1 MLAGKGARRDQTH
14 KLKRKRMTRTLPVLG
29 FVGSS
34 GSGKTTLLEQVVGLL
49 TDAGVRVGVLKHA
62 KPGFGIDLN
71 PSKDSYRLRNAG
83 ADQVLVA
90 SRDRWA
96 LMAQQADPLHEPS
109 LHEMLG
115 HLDPTVLAGAL
126 VEGFGHERY
135 PKIEVYRP
143 AHGQP
148 PQCWP
153 DDPSVIAVA
162 SDVPLATAPAFWL
175 DLNDAV
181 SVARFAARQLGLP
194 ALRAD
199 WVRDRARE
207 STPG

>member
-1 MLAGKGARRDQTH
+1 
-14 KLKRKRMTRTLPVLG
+14 MTTTLPVLG

-34 GSGKTTLLEQVVGLL
+34 GSGKTTLLEHVVGLL

-62 KPGFGIDLN
+62 KPGFGIDQN
-71 PSKDSYRLRNAG
+71 PGKDSHRLRAAG

-90 SRDRWA
+90 SRDQWA
-96 LMAQQADPLHEPS
+96 LMGRQADPLREPS

-115 HLDPTVLAGAL
+115 HLDATGLDGAL

-143 AHGQP
+143 AHGRP

-162 SDVPLATAPAFWL
+162 SDVPLATAPAVWL
-175 DLNDAV
+175 DLNDPV
-181 SVARFAARQLGLP
+181 SVARFVARQLGLP
-194 ALRAD
+194 DVRTERLRD
-199 WVRDRARE
+199 LVRE
-207 STPG
+207 STR